1 VIETVSIGKIVAP
14 FGLGGELVIRHGLGN
29 KTALKDLKALFIEDK
44 SGNQIPYFVSSA
56 KAKNHEEVFVKLD
69 GIDSREAAVQL
80 IKKQVWLKKQDF
92 EKYAA
97 PAAAISLIDFMVKE
111 NGKEI
116 GRISEI
122 IEQPHQVLCTVMVGD
137 KEVLIP
143 LHEETLLGIDRKK
156 KIVEVSLPEGLIDI
170 YLNS

>member
-1 VIETVSIGKIVAP
+1 VIETISIGKIVAP
-14 FGLGGELVIRHGLGN
+14 FGLGGELVIRHGLGT

-44 SGNQIPYFVSSA
+44 AGNQIPYFVSSA

-80 IKKQVWLKKQDF
+80 IKKQVWLKKEDF

-97 PAAAISLIDFMVKE
+97 PAAAISLMDFMVKE

-122 IEQPHQVLCTVMVGD
+122 IEQPHQVLCTVMVGE

-156 KIVEVSLPEGLIDI
+156 KIVEVSLPEGLLDI